1 MWEAALADSQR
12 PRILLSHCLKPVASE
27 NHEDVKTLAATCKE
41 SRAVVAKYHEECQA
55 QAREASRSG
64 KFSRPFP
71 HPSPTPSS
79 LTGSPPA
86 TYTTHVH
93 PATDICL
100 ARTSWFCMLGQ
111 RALCPRI
118 YKTLQ
123 RVMVP
128 SKRWLEVV
136 LHTSTVPRG
145 FGLFARLLRS
155 QFGTH
160 ITEITMLLPEL
171 PQTALW
177 DLEGEPRRN
186 LKRLP
191 EESVIDWDGWNAV
204 PRELFW
210 FWTPGVMARFEASYV
225 ERVGRF
231 RVGLAEELYSGEC
244 EQYVRFADAIDP
256 AVLRGASSDSE
267 GVNGN
272 GVEFFES
279 LSDRHFLFELRHSWR
294 FAFGDRLSLPVAHIR
309 GQDVWRFL
317 EGGHSAR

>member
-1 MWEAALADSQR
+1 MWEAALADAQQ
-12 PRILLSHCLKPVASE
+12 PRVLLSHCLNPVASE
-27 NHEDVKTLAATCKE
+27 SHEDVKALAATCKE
-41 SRAVVAKYHEECQA
+41 SRAVVVKYHEECRA
-55 QAREASRSG
+55 QKREASRGG

-71 HPSPTPSS
+71 HPSPTPPS

-100 ARTSWFCMLGQ
+100 ARTSWLCMLGQ
-111 RALCPRI
+111 RALCPRL

-136 LHTSTVPRG
+136 IVAGPSK
-145 FGLFARLLRS
+145 FGLFARLLRG

-160 ITEITMLLPEL
+160 ITEIAMLLPEL

-177 DLEGEPRRN
+177 DLEAEPRRQFE
-186 LKRLP
+186 RLP
-191 EESVIDWDGWNAV
+191 EESGIDWDGRNAV

-210 FWTPGVMARFEASYV
+210 FWTPEVMARFEASYA

-231 RVGLAEELYSGEC
+231 RVGLADELYSGRC

-256 AVLRGASSDSE
+256 AVFRRATSDGE
-267 GVNGN
+267 GVNGS
-272 GVEFFES
+272 GVDFFGS

-309 GQDVWRFL
+309 GQEGWRFL
-317 EGGHSAR
+317 EGR